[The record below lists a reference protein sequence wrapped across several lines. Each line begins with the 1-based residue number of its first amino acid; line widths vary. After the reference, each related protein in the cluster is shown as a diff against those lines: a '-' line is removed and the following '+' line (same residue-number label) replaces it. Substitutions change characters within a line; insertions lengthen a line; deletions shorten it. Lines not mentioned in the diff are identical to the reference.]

1 MTGPDPYH
9 HESGAL
15 VNLLFNTT
23 HAVLTAEEIIL
34 ADGIWCDVVP
44 RPAGISDFLCGLA
57 IEIRRSDLETTSS
70 RLKEAGL
77 VFEIFSAEPF

>member
-1 MTGPDPYH
+1 MTGPDPDH
-9 HESGAL
+9 HESGTP

-34 ADGIWCDVVP
+34 AGGIWCDVVP
-44 RPAGISDFLCGLA
+44 RPAGTSDFLCGLA
-57 IEIRRSDLETTSS
+57 IEIRLSDLETTSS